1 PVQRGFEA
9 PSMSRHSRLIVL
21 FENYATF
28 ILMKSSPPMIEGP
41 EAWERF
47 RDAALQER
55 PEVLKT

>member
-1 PVQRGFEA
+1 
-9 PSMSRHSRLIVL
+9 
-21 FENYATF
+21 
-28 ILMKSSPPMIEGP
+28 MKSSPPMIEGP